1 MCYSIRNSSIGY
13 CQGFNFLVLRLLEV
27 LKGEVIYNFI
37 ILQEEAFWV
46 FCELIEEILP
56 LNYYSEMCGVMADMQ
71 IISNLLKTI
80 MPQIWEILEEK
91 DENCG
96 DFIGNN
102 LINQGLNNLFTND
115 MLNNDTSLLIWDCL
129 FLEGNMIL
137 IKSFLALYACLSPI
151 LLKSKRNIENFKK
164 IIDVDLKNI
173 IPDND
178 ELINYLFIKKFD
190 FGENYINEERFKFSS
205 QIAEAFENDTIDIIK
220 SKLKISYDKQL
231 EVQLD
236 KTKSCNKNWPYCV
249 NDTYFENVT
258 QIVFYTTLSKQKM
271 DEYQDNYFFEGLKIK
286 NEKKAKEKK
295 KGEIFNN
302 KTKRKEEDRYNISI
316 ERRPHYCTHASEDI
330 NINKNETLKEN
341 NIDIN
346 QKNEENNNK
355 EKNIIDINQ
364 KNETNSN
371 SNKEENNNI
380 NIEPAN
386 NIKKENKND
395 KDNQINQINE
405 QSINCISS
413 MKSDIEEVKYE
424 EDLKQFEIQL
434 F

>member
-1 MCYSIRNSSIGY
+1 
-13 CQGFNFLVLRLLEV
+13 
-27 LKGEVIYNFI
+27 
-37 ILQEEAFWV
+37 
-46 FCELIEEILP
+46 
-56 LNYYSEMCGVMADMQ
+56 MCGVMADMQ

-173 IPDND
+173 TPDND
-178 ELINYLFIKKFD
+178 ELIKYLFIKKFD

-424 EDLKQFEIQL
+424 EDLK
-434 F
+434 